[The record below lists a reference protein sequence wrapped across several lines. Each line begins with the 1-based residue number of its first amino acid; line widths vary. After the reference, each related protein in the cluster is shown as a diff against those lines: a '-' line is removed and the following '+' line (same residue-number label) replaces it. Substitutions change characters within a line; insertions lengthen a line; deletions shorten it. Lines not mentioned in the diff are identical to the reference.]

1 MKPISLI
8 TFLSGI
14 FVLGI
19 SLLWF
24 PDLVALITPL
34 MPVGTPTY
42 ITKFLSFLP
51 FLTLSIILIS
61 LSIKLFK
68 RGQPK
73 TFDREE

>member
-8 TFLSGI
+8 TFLSAI

-24 PDLVALITPL
+24 PDLLVIVSAL

-42 ITKFLSFLP
+42 ITKFLTFLP
-51 FLTLSIILIS
+51 YLTLSIILVA
-61 LSIKLFK
+61 LVIKLVK
-68 RGQPK
+68 RGRTK
-73 TFDREE
+73 TFDGEE